1 MTQRLHLKKAWTVR
15 LVRGPSTHLADE
27 ECQLKANG
35 IVQSTYARRYR
46 EPIERLVKMV
56 KQMVKF
62 YNKWLG
68 VQKLWAYMVPI
79 FSGSDLST

>member
-1 MTQRLHLKKAWTVR
+1 MVKWIGYQGSFL
-15 LVRGPSTHLADE
+15 LVEVERDLIVMK